1 MPALRSP
8 LLQKDFPYSKVYLCS
23 AKLLLRCK
31 DKQLFSIIK
40 EMIIKSLIITTMITT
55 PLAFGCTLLFHLP
68 LTVNLNHGDGDF
80 LLGAVTIAQQE
91 EGVHPMQNFLIT
103 VQLYSKQ
110 IIADF
115 ESWTAQNI
123 RSTSQ
128 RTGSGTRDLDYFSAH
143 SLENTSDRGQIRK
156 HGRFP

>member
-1 MPALRSP
+1 
-8 LLQKDFPYSKVYLCS
+8 
-23 AKLLLRCK
+23 
-31 DKQLFSIIK
+31 
-40 EMIIKSLIITTMITT
+40 MITT
-55 PLAFGCTLLFHLP
+55 PLAFGCTLLLHLP
-68 LTVNLNHGDGDF
+68 LTINLNHGDGDF
-80 LLGAVTIAQQE
+80 LLGTVTIAQQE

-128 RTGSGTRDLDYFSAH
+128 RTENGIRDLDYFLAH
-143 SLENTSDRGQIRK
+143 SSVNTSDRSQSRM
-156 HGRFP
+156 HG